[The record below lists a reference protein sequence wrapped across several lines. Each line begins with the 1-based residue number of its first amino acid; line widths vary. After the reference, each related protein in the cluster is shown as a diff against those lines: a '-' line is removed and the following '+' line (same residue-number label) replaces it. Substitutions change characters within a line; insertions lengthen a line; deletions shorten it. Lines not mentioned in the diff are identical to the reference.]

1 MRYLAVRLKKFRA
14 SFGRQENVALLGPF
28 VVMSAALF
36 GVVLLGGCRGQS
48 ASAPADTLIYG
59 RGEDAQSLDPIAT
72 DIGESVKVIVN
83 LYDTLVAYDDE
94 TLDLVPSLAERW
106 EHSDDGLTWTFHL
119 RPDVLFHDGTPF
131 NAEAVVFTF
140 RRLIDEQPEFA
151 YTQARPY
158 KPNFSN
164 IADVEAIDER
174 TVQFQL
180 REPSAVFLKNIAM
193 FPASIVS
200 PTAVKQHQEAFGA
213 NPVGTGPFRFA
224 RWLRDEQLV
233 LEAFDEHWRGKP
245 DLARAIFVPVSESAT
260 RVSQLKRGEIHIAD
274 NLPPAE
280 LDALAQTP
288 GIVLQEQTGLNVA
301 YLTMQTEKPPLDNTK
316 VRQAIAHA
324 IDKPRLVDVAYAGH
338 ARPAVN
344 MVPPAMWGHHNE
356 LKDRPYD
363 VAQAKQLLEEASAEA
378 GFALP
383 LSLTLSVM
391 SQPRPYMQ
399 EPLQT
404 ASFIKDALA
413 AIGID
418 VEIQTKPVNQHFD
431 HLMSGG
437 HELGL
442 AGWSS
447 DNNDPDN
454 FLYSLLDSD
463 NIGEHGNN
471 LSRYNNPEVHRLLL
485 AAQSELDDAARLK
498 MYLQAQELIFADAPV
513 VPLVHTQV
521 RIAQRDVLKGYLLHP
536 SNLVR
541 LRLARIEA
549 AP

>member
-1 MRYLAVRLKKFRA
+1 
-14 SFGRQENVALLGPF
+14 
-28 VVMSAALF
+28 
-36 GVVLLGGCRGQS
+36 
-48 ASAPADTLIYG
+48 
-59 RGEDAQSLDPIAT
+59 
-72 DIGESVKVIVN
+72 
-83 LYDTLVAYDDE
+83 
-94 TLDLVPSLAERW
+94 
-106 EHSDDGLTWTFHL
+106 
-119 RPDVLFHDGTPF
+119 
-131 NAEAVVFTF
+131 
-140 RRLIDEQPEFA
+140 
-151 YTQARPY
+151 
-158 KPNFSN
+158 
-164 IADVEAIDER
+164 
-174 TVQFQL
+174 
-180 REPSAVFLKNIAM
+180 
-193 FPASIVS
+193 
-200 PTAVKQHQEAFGA
+200 
-213 NPVGTGPFRFA
+213 
-224 RWLRDEQLV
+224 
-233 LEAFDEHWRGKP
+233 
-245 DLARAIFVPVSESAT
+245 
-260 RVSQLKRGEIHIAD
+260 
-274 NLPPAE
+274 
-280 LDALAQTP
+280 
-288 GIVLQEQTGLNVA
+288 
-301 YLTMQTEKPPLDNTK
+301 
-316 VRQAIAHA
+316 
-324 IDKPRLVDVAYAGH
+324 
-338 ARPAVN
+338 
-344 MVPPAMWGHHNE
+344 
-356 LKDRPYD
+356 
-363 VAQAKQLLEEASAEA
+363 
-378 GFALP
+378 
-383 LSLTLSVM
+383 
-391 SQPRPYMQ
+391 RPYMQ

-413 AIGID
+413 AIGIE